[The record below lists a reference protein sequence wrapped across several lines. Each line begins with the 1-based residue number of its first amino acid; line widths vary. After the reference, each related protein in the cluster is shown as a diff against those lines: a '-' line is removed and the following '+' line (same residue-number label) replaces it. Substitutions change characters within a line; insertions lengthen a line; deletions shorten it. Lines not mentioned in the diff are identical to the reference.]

1 MAWPASRTAD
11 DSKARDVG
19 DAETLPSSLGCQI
32 STMITALLIA
42 SLALTPG
49 LPSGAVLQGEE
60 RRGAVLVRLDGAP
73 ALSWQACAAACGY
86 QQACQAWT
94 HYAYPARCT
103 LHNAPLN
110 PRPYPGAVTGLSPS
124 LAARIERAS
133 ERAHSDRERLA
144 IGGVERSL
152 ADEVQTLPR
161 GAQNQLF
168 PER

>member
-1 MAWPASRTAD
+1 
-11 DSKARDVG
+11 
-19 DAETLPSSLGCQI
+19 
-32 STMITALLIA
+32 MITALLIT

-73 ALSWQACAAACGY
+73 TLSWQACAAACSY

-94 HYAYPARCT
+94 HYAFPARCT

-110 PRPYPGAVTGLSPS
+110 PRPFPGAVTGLSAS
-124 LAARIERAS
+124 LADRIERAS
-133 ERAHSDRERLA
+133 ERAPSDRERQAL
-144 IGGVERSL
+144 GGVARTR
-152 ADEVQTLPR
+152 ADDGQTLPR
-161 GAQNQLF
+161 EAQSQLF